1 MPSKYR
7 PNNCQN
13 ESSWSDLF
21 VDDEDIDLPKILWW
35 FITSFCPVAWLRNW
49 KKPNLHKPAK
59 EQDKR
64 EHKIPV
70 IKHIGPNNMNKTDL
84 VAPIYDRQQ
93 TGPIVA
99 YFRTKTAPTC
109 LRRI

>member
-1 MPSKYR
+1 MNLLDQIFLQMMKVLI
-7 PNNCQN
+7 CQRFFGG
-13 ESSWSDLF
+13 SLIF
-21 VDDEDIDLPKILWW
+21 
-35 FITSFCPVAWLRNW
+35 TSFCPVAWLRNW

-93 TGPIVA
+93 IGPIVA